1 MAAVNSIMFDANIA
15 AELCPCPATGGSS
28 MLELPLN
35 LIAQIVD
42 DVPDLAR
49 LCRTCRVL
57 NYMALPPLYKEVV
70 LSSYDEIRFRNDRPE
85 GWGSASPFSMGL
97 NALAT
102 RPHATLV
109 ESLTLRGEWKE
120 HDIEEHARVGRV
132 PDSSMMLNIA
142 VRAMVDRMPG
152 LGSFSWELNTKML
165 ETVYTG
171 LAQLPRLTAL
181 TLRFPSS
188 RHPRPTVV
196 VPPMPYL
203 RSLKVTDIDPLCY
216 PDDISTLLAR
226 SKNLKELKMHW
237 SPRMREAQE
246 PSVSLREYFRK
257 CVATRS
263 PMKITKLA
271 MQNLYAWQTEEFWGA
286 LDIPVLE
293 EITML
298 SSPGI
303 DEYNFVSTFVD
314 KSWANRP
321 NLCDMNLKAIRHDVL
336 EKEMCQFIASL
347 SGLERIYLVN
357 AMCDPND
364 FFSCRKYLGQSPP
377 TSLLEIL
384 SNPNS
389 ASMASPTSDPSSL
402 IFLRDFHFDCITKH
416 GATLR
421 HLLLPSRFPLS
432 MDMIS
437 KLARVCPNLEQLALA
452 PETSALETISYLLPF
467 LHNLVALR
475 ILIPS
480 GTPTQHSMNSARQE
494 KSAPT
499 HLPGHA
505 VSAST
510 VSHSNSMIADIVEVD
525 DRIHAESMSRA
536 LADKEMYAKLR
547 FIEVD
552 WRAWELG
559 KFYTVPVAED
569 ESFTPTQEPTGT
581 NVAGIASNRNSTDHS
596 HASITDDVASST
608 VQAHHSTSNGSVS
621 TPNYEAAS
629 TKATP
634 SRPFK
639 GKATMKPKS
648 SLGKH
653 RRETSPPSTPLGE
666 NLPVRTPSSK
676 VNYCVVHETISSGEK
691 AIWRRQVRRVGWEVL
706 KHWEIWALDA
716 KEI

>member
-1 MAAVNSIMFDANIA
+1 MAAVNSIMFDANISA
-15 AELCPCPATGGSS
+15 YPATGGSS

-35 LIAQIVD
+35 LIAQIVSHVD

-70 LSSYDEIRFRNDRPE
+70 LSSYDRIRFRHDRLE

-97 NALAT
+97 SALAT

-120 HDIEEHARVGRV
+120 YDFEEHARVGRV

-181 TLRFPSS
+181 TLRFSSS

-246 PSVSLREYFRK
+246 PSVSLREYFHK
-257 CVATRS
+257 CFATKS

-271 MQNLYAWQTEEFWGA
+271 TQNLYAWQTEEFWGA

-314 KSWANRP
+314 KSWATRP
-321 NLCDMNLKAIRHDVL
+321 TFCDMNLKAIRHDVV
-336 EKEMCQFIASL
+336 EKEMCEFVASL

-357 AMCDPND
+357 TICDPND
-364 FFSCRKYLGQSPP
+364 FFSCRRYLGQSPP
-377 TSLLEIL
+377 TSLLETF

-389 ASMASPTSDPSSL
+389 ASMASPVSDPSSL
-402 IFLRDFHFDCITKH
+402 ISLRDFHFDSITTNH

-421 HLLLPSRFPLS
+421 HLLLPSRLPLS

-437 KLARVCPNLEQLALA
+437 KLARACPNLEQLALA

-480 GTPTQHSMNSARQE
+480 GTPTQHSARQE

-499 HLPGHA
+499 GHA
-505 VSAST
+505 VSANT

-525 DRIHAESMSRA
+525 DRIHAESMSMA

-569 ESFTPTQEPTGT
+569 ESLTPTQEPTST
-581 NVAGIASNRNSTDHS
+581 NVARIASNRNSTDHS

-608 VQAHHSTSNGSVS
+608 VQSHHSTSNGSVS

-634 SRPFK
+634 LRPLK

-653 RRETSPPSTPLGE
+653 GRETLPPSTPLGE
-666 NLPVRTPSSK
+666 YLPLQRPGSK
-676 VNYCVVHETISSGEK
+676 VNNCVVHETISSGEK